1 MKSQMDIDIKPEFD
15 KFIDNPYPKLHG
27 MLNTTR
33 IERDEDSYINN
44 SKSTHP
50 FSKYANPLS
59 RTNIRP
65 NEEGQI
71 LRTD

>member
-1 MKSQMDIDIKPEFD
+1 MDIDIKPEFD
-15 KFIDNPYPKLHG
+15 KFTNNPYPKLHG

-33 IERDEDSYINN
+33 IEREEDSYINT

-50 FSKYANPLS
+50 FSKYTNPLS
-59 RTNIRP
+59 RANIKP
-65 NEEGQI
+65 NEDGLI